1 MVEIILA
8 TASVGKHK
16 FQTISRYTAA
26 SAALMACFTIL
37 LMPFRK
43 PSLPV
48 IDISAVGQT
57 PCSDFRSPED
67 NLRLWQFLTVSWMAP
82 LISLG
87 RKRQLNE
94 PDVWLL
100 GFEFQHSR
108 LHERFR
114 RLRGSVLRRVLQANG
129 LDVLII
135 SVIAIVQMICTFSTP
150 ILLQQLLQAMQDQTK
165 PKRVPLTYAVL
176 ALVLRLV
183 AAQSQVLKLWYGRR
197 CYERSRGEMVMMVYE
212 KALSRKNIL
221 GLHVEGG
228 QKLPNGEEPSD
239 GDATIHGVETL
250 LTTKPSLWARLFS
263 IKRKPQ
269 LKHWVKFSTF
279 FAATSMMWHSDSG
292 RLMFSSTSPW
302 AWSSPFSS
310 YGHFSD
316 RLASWVS

>member
-1 MVEIILA
+1 MLVFFVLCFMIEIILA
-8 TASVGKHK
+8 TAFYDKSR
-16 FQTISRYTAA
+16 FQTTSRYVAA

-48 IDISAVGQT
+48 VDISTVGQT
-57 PCSDFRSPED
+57 PCSDLRSPED

-94 PDVWLL
+94 PDVWFL

-108 LHERFR
+108 LHEKFR

-135 SVIAIVQMICTFSTP
+135 SVIAVVQMMCSFSTP
-150 ILLQQLLQAMQDQTK
+150 VLLQQLLQAMQDPTK

-176 ALVLRLV
+176 ALALRLV
-183 AAQSQVLKLWYGRR
+183 AAQSQVLNLWYGRR

-212 KALSRKNIL
+212 KALSRKTSSVYTLRANRSSQ
-221 GLHVEGG
+221 VE
-228 QKLPNGEEPSD
+228 KSPPVAIPRFRRLKSCLPQSQPSGTVCSQD
-239 GDATIHGVETL
+239 VNRNRRNL
-250 LTTKPSLWARLFS
+250 KRL
-263 IKRKPQ
+263 P
-269 LKHWVKFSTF
+269 H
-279 FAATSMMWHSDSG
+279 
-292 RLMFSSTSPW
+292 
-302 AWSSPFSS
+302 
-310 YGHFSD
+310 
-316 RLASWVS
+316 